1 MAIGY
6 FIGVGDKTT
15 CNGTV
20 LEGDHRIMM
29 FGIPHAREGDAVSCG
44 RDGKMYQVLGG
55 VSHVVSHGRRVAG
68 TLDSISGC
76 GCKARLIP
84 SVLTAT
90 YRNQSTPTL
99 SETEPFSQVST
110 QSHVTQSGG
119 FDERFRLLN
128 HRGVP
133 LGLLGYAVLQN
144 GQCVARGSLDAQG
157 QSCICKS
164 ASPTPLNIVF
174 SAPSPLLG

>member
-68 TLDSISGC
+68 KLYC
-76 GCKARLIP
+76 
-84 SVLTAT
+84 VLK
-90 YRNQSTPTL
+90 R
-99 SETEPFSQVST
+99 
-110 QSHVTQSGG
+110 
-119 FDERFRLLN
+119 
-128 HRGVP
+128 
-133 LGLLGYAVLQN
+133 GLLP
-144 GQCVARGSLDAQG
+144 
-157 QSCICKS
+157 QSPMATFATI
-164 ASPTPLNIVF
+164 AI
-174 SAPSPLLG
+174 